1 MSGSS
6 TDSESLSCGEE
17 EMASTMM
24 SITDAIP
31 ESKNQREATGGEKKV
46 ADVQVPRLMEKSGGA
61 KLGEDESGAKLTEC
75 TRSVSRTQEEKKQ
88 HQEQKVTVSKNNEE
102 ESGGEERG
110 GLKSQ
115 VLTLREQMRIL
126 RKEQC
131 RLLIEKDKQVD
142 LNEKKGADGG
152 RLAEAKAKLERAKS
166 NREQL
171 GLHYQRK
178 EAAAA
183 AEGVTLEVYKK
194 LKDEYFGF
202 VRQAG
207 ELDLQL
213 KEMEEDLKSAH
224 NSLGRME
231 RELWAAEDKNGPRRK
246 GANPWQV
253 GVPYGCG
260 RSGR

>member
-31 ESKNQREATGGEKKV
+31 ESNNQREKKV
-46 ADVQVPRLMEKSGGA
+46 AYVQVPRLVEKNGGA
-61 KLGEDESGAKLTEC
+61 KLGEDDSGAKLTESK
-75 TRSVSRTQEEKKQ
+75 RSVSRTQEEKK
-88 HQEQKVTVSKNNEE
+88 HQEKVTASKSNEE

-110 GLKSQ
+110 GVKSQ

-131 RLLIEKDKQVD
+131 RLLIEKEKQVD
-142 LNEKKGADGG
+142 LQEKKGADGG
-152 RLAEAKAKLERAKS
+152 KLAEAKAKLERAKS

-171 GLHYQRK
+171 GLHYHRK

-231 RELWAAEDKNGPRRK
+231 RELWAAEDKNCPRRK
-246 GANPWQV
+246 AANPWQV
-253 GVPYGCG
+253 GVPYGSG

>member
-31 ESKNQREATGGEKKV
+31 ESKNQKEAAGGEKKV
-46 ADVQVPRLMEKSGGA
+46 EDVQVPRFVEKNGGA
-61 KLGEDESGAKLTEC
+61 KLGENESGAKVTESK
-75 TRSVSRTQEEKKQ
+75 RSVSRIQEENK

-102 ESGGEERG
+102 GTGEEERG

-131 RLLIEKDKQVD
+131 RLLIERENQVD
-142 LNEKKGADGG
+142 LQEKKGADGG
-152 RLAEAKAKLERAKS
+152 KLAEAKAKLERAKS

-171 GLHYQRK
+171 GLHYHRK

-183 AEGVTLEVYKK
+183 AEGITLEVYKK

-213 KEMEEDLKSAH
+213 KEMEEDLKSAR
-224 NSLGRME
+224 NSLGKME
-231 RELWAAEDKNGPRRK
+231 REVWAAEDRNGPRRK
-246 GANPWQV
+246 AANPWQV
-253 GVPYGCG
+253 GVPYGSG

>member
-31 ESKNQREATGGEKKV
+31 ESKNQREGAGGEKKV
-46 ADVQVPRLMEKSGGA
+46 ADVKVPRLVEKNGDA
-61 KLGEDESGAKLTEC
+61 KLGEDEYGAKVTESK
-75 TRSVSRTQEEKKQ
+75 RSVSRTQEETK

-102 ESGGEERG
+102 ESGEEESGGE
-110 GLKSQ
+110 KNQ

-131 RLLIEKDKQVD
+131 RLLIEKEKQVD
-142 LNEKKGADGG
+142 LQEKKGADGG
-152 RLAEAKAKLERAKS
+152 KLAEAKAKLERAKS

-171 GLHYQRK
+171 GLHYHRK

-231 RELWAAEDKNGPRRK
+231 RELWAAEDKNCPRRK
-246 GANPWQV
+246 AANPWQV
-253 GVPYGCG
+253 GVPYGSG

>member
-24 SITDAIP
+24 SITEAIP
-31 ESKNQREATGGEKKV
+31 ESNNQRGAVGGEKKV
-46 ADVQVPRLMEKSGGA
+46 EDVPRLVEKNGGA
-61 KLGEDESGAKLTEC
+61 KLGEDESGAKDTESK
-75 TRSVSRTQEEKKQ
+75 RSVSRTQEEKK

-102 ESGGEERG
+102 ESGEEERG

-115 VLTLREQMRIL
+115 ALTLREQMRIL

-131 RLLIEKDKQVD
+131 RLLIEKEKQVD
-142 LNEKKGADGG
+142 LQEKKGADGG
-152 RLAEAKAKLERAKS
+152 KLAEAKAKLERAKS

-171 GLHYQRK
+171 GLHYHRK

-231 RELWAAEDKNGPRRK
+231 RELWAAEDKNCPRRK
-246 GANPWQV
+246 AANPWQV
-253 GVPYGCG
+253 GVPYGSG